1 MGLLKI
7 EELRP
12 RACMRACQIL
22 RLQGANMR
30 PLRQTQRCGE
40 GFLQSVAEIS
50 TTAHIDHMHEAVH
63 VRPLKL
69 GPLRNQAA
77 NLRARY
83 KHSFHL
89 LVVSREFGNTIP
101 L

>member
-1 MGLLKI
+1 
-7 EELRP
+7 
-12 RACMRACQIL
+12 MRACHIL

-40 GFLQSVAEIS
+40 GFPQSVAEIS
-50 TTAHIDHMHEAVH
+50 TTAHIDHMHEAVR
-63 VRPLKL
+63 VSPLKL

-83 KHSFHL
+83 KHSFDL
-89 LVVSREFGNTIP
+89 LVGIWEYNPSLIP
-101 L
+101 I